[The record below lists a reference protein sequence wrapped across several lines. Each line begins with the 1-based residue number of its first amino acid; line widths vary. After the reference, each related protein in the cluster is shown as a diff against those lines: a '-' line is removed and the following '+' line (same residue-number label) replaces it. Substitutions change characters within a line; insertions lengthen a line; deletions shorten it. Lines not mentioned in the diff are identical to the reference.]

1 MTPDV
6 PEGGRGPRFSIV
18 VPAYQAESTLAET
31 LDAVLAQTFGAWECI
46 VVDDGSSDGTLGIA
60 EEYGRRD
67 PRIRVI
73 HQDNQGTA
81 GAYNTGVKSAS
92 GQFIVICS
100 ADDILL
106 PEHLSRVSAFIDSDA
121 GYDIYSTNG
130 YYWWPGDSMETVYG
144 LKNGA
149 RLDPFEPS
157 DVIRSLE
164 LADVIRRCFY
174 GVGAAFRPD
183 LVAAVG
189 GYRLGVYGE
198 DYDFWLR
205 ALASGARHRYLPEP
219 LSMHRMSATQKSA
232 RPGTVYGSDVRLLT
246 DLRRDH
252 HLSTAE
258 GQAVSERLDE
268 LERRIANS
276 RTPWGILRPAIV
288 RLVVRGLGRRKA
300 RRLSRLRKSVVDL
313 VSRILSGIHHE
324 RTRD

>member
-6 PEGGRGPRFSIV
+6 PEGVRGPRFSIV
-18 VPAYQAESTLAET
+18 VPAYQAESALAET
-31 LDAVLAQTFGAWECI
+31 LDAVVAQTFGDWECI

-60 EEYGRRD
+60 EEFGRRD

-73 HQDNQGTA
+73 HQANQGTA
-81 GAYNTGVKSAS
+81 GAYNTGVAAAS

-106 PEHLSRVSAFIDSDA
+106 PEHLSRVSAFIDTES

-130 YYWWPGDSMETVYG
+130 FLWWPGDYRELYY
-144 LKNGA
+144 GA
-149 RLDPFEPS
+149 RQHDSILTLELT
-157 DVIRSLE
+157 DVIH
-164 LADVIRRCFY
+164 ACFY
-174 GVGAAFRPD
+174 GVGAVYRRD
-183 LVAAVG
+183 LFVTVG
-189 GYRLGVYGE
+189 GYRSGVFGE

-205 ALASGARHRYLPEP
+205 GMASGARHRYLPKP
-219 LSMHRMSATQKSA
+219 LSLHRMSATQKSA

-246 DLRRDH
+246 DLRRDY

-288 RLVVRGLGRRKA
+288 RLVVRGLGRRRA

-313 VSRILSGIHHE
+313 VSRSSSGIHHE